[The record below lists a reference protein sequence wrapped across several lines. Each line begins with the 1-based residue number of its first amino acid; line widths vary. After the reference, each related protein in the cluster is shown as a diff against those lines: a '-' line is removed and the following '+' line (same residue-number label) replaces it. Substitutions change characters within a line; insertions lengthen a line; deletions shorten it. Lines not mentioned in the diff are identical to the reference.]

1 MNKRISRALII
12 VLAIFLAYPVI
23 GNVLIFTGAA
33 HTLANIKPEKLAM
46 SWDSAWT
53 LIPGRFSVEGLRFQ
67 STTPRNQFALVVDSG
82 EVVFSLTGFLS
93 RTVDITQGRGDGV
106 EVDYAKV
113 KVETNSA
120 VNLSSS
126 TSPSTIASSSTGSA
140 GNAQATD
147 AAGIKPPWTIR
158 LDNIKATNI
167 RKVTIRNLSGVEDME
182 FIGKGQLDDLKISVV
197 TKGGLMQVDRAL
209 GSMTIASQT
218 GAENIG
224 SPLAVKADLS
234 IASHRPR
241 EYRGKE
247 KLEFFTGQIEAKG
260 NLASIGSAEFLPDRN
275 LNLSVGGEGDID
287 ALLIIDK
294 GELKSGSRLSFDSDG
309 LQTTFLNFRS
319 IGQGQITASVD
330 DQRERPVEI
339 NIEVE
344 QFKLLKEDSDVDYLK
359 GTDLTIRAAAPRFKL
374 YSQALEE
381 NSAFSFNIAEGRVSD
396 ITHYNEFIMP
406 GANLQLV
413 AGTVATKGG
422 LAITNG
428 VAKGEIEL
436 SGADVTVSTGSREIE
451 TDLRLIA
458 KLSEGDFETRRF
470 RLKDSSLRFE
480 NVRLETEARQTDENW
495 WGELIVERG
504 AVVWKKP
511 LEVSGKAELR
521 MLDVEPLIA
530 MVRDPSKK
538 ETRLDEFLN
547 VKNIEGRLLAE
558 SHDQKLSIDPLHI
571 DSQGLEIISR
581 MTLSR
586 ESIDGRLYAKFKKV
600 AANFE
605 IVNRKAKILGFG
617 GRKQILKEIDLSVL
631 D

>member
-1 MNKRISRALII
+1 M
-12 VLAIFLAYPVI
+12 
-23 GNVLIFTGAA
+23 
-33 HTLANIKPEKLAM
+33 
-46 SWDSAWT
+46 
-53 LIPGRFSVEGLRFQ
+53 
-67 STTPRNQFALVVDSG
+67 
-82 EVVFSLTGFLS
+82 
-93 RTVDITQGRGDGV
+93 
-106 EVDYAKV
+106 
-113 KVETNSA
+113 
-120 VNLSSS
+120 
-126 TSPSTIASSSTGSA
+126 
-140 GNAQATD
+140 
-147 AAGIKPPWTIR
+147 
-158 LDNIKATNI
+158 
-167 RKVTIRNLSGVEDME
+167 
-182 FIGKGQLDDLKISVV
+182 
-197 TKGGLMQVDRAL
+197 
-209 GSMTIASQT
+209 
-218 GAENIG
+218 
-224 SPLAVKADLS
+224 
-234 IASHRPR
+234 
-241 EYRGKE
+241 
-247 KLEFFTGQIEAKG
+247 
-260 NLASIGSAEFLPDRN
+260 
-275 LNLSVGGEGDID
+275 
-287 ALLIIDK
+287 
-294 GELKSGSRLSFDSDG
+294 
-309 LQTTFLNFRS
+309 
-319 IGQGQITASVD
+319 
-330 DQRERPVEI
+330 EI

-344 QFKLLKEDSDVDYLK
+344 QFKLLKEGSDVDYLE
-359 GTDLTIRAAAPRFKL
+359 GTDLTIHAAAPRFKL

-406 GANLQLV
+406 GANLQLI
-413 AGTVATKGG
+413 AGTATTKGG
-422 LAITNG
+422 LEINNG
-428 VAKGEIEL
+428 VAKGEMEI
-436 SGADVTVSTGSREIE
+436 SGTDVTVSTGSREIE

-504 AVVWKKP
+504 ALVWKKP
-511 LEVSGKAELR
+511 LEVSGKAVLR

-547 VKNIEGRLLAE
+547 VKNIEGRLLVE

-617 GRKQILKEIDLSVL
+617 GRKQILKEIDLTVL

>member
-33 HTLANIKPEKLAM
+33 HTLANIKPEKLTM

-82 EVVFSLTGFLS
+82 QVVFSLTGFLS

-113 KVETNSA
+113 KAETNSA

-182 FIGKGQLDDLKISVV
+182 FIGKGQLDDLKMSIV

-218 GAENIG
+218 GAENIDA
-224 SPLAVKADLS
+224 PLAVK
-234 IASHRPR
+234 
-241 EYRGKE
+241 
-247 KLEFFTGQIEAKG
+247 FTGQIEAKG

-294 GELKSGSRLSFDSDG
+294 GELKSGSRLSFDSDA

-319 IGQGQITASVD
+319 VGQGQIAASVD

-344 QFKLLKEDSDVDYLK
+344 QFKLLKEDSDVDYLE
-359 GTDLTIRAAAPRFKL
+359 GTDLTIHAAAPRFKL

-406 GANLQLV
+406 GANLQLI
-413 AGTVATKGG
+413 AGTATTKGG
-422 LAITNG
+422 LEINNG
-428 VAKGEIEL
+428 VAKGEIEI
-436 SGADVTVSTGSREIE
+436 SGTDVTVSTGSREIE

-504 AVVWKKP
+504 ALVWKKP
-511 LEVSGKAELR
+511 LEVSGKAALR

-538 ETRLDEFLN
+538 ETKLDEFLN
-547 VKNIEGRLLAE
+547 VKNVEGRLLVE

-605 IVNRKAKILGFG
+605 IVNR
-617 GRKQILKEIDLSVL
+617 RLSAT
-631 D
+631 

>member
-1 MNKRISRALII
+1 MSKRISRVLII
-12 VLAIFLAYPVI
+12 AFALFLAYPVI
-23 GNVLIFTGAA
+23 ANVLIFTGAA
-33 HTLANIKPEKLAM
+33 HILANIKPEKLTM

-53 LIPGRFSVEGLRFQ
+53 LIPGQVSVEGLRFQ

-82 EVVFSLTGFLS
+82 QVTFSLAGFFS
-93 RTVDITQGRGDGV
+93 RTVDITQGRGHGV
-106 EVDYAKV
+106 ELDYAKV
-113 KVETNSA
+113 NAEIDSA

-126 TSPSTIASSSTGSA
+126 LSPSTVASSSTGSS
-140 GNAQATD
+140 GNAQAAD

-158 LDNIKATNI
+158 LADIKATNI
-167 RKVTIRNLSGVEDME
+167 RKVTIRNLSGVQDME
-182 FIGKGQLDDLKISVV
+182 FIGKGQLDDLKMSVV

-224 SPLAVKADLS
+224 APLAVKADLS
-234 IASHRPR
+234 IAPHRPR
-241 EYRGKE
+241 EYRGKA
-247 KLEFFTGQIEAKG
+247 KLEFFTGQIEVKG

-287 ALLIIDK
+287 ALLILDK
-294 GELKSGSRLSFDSDG
+294 GELKSGSRLSFASDG

-319 IGQGQITASVD
+319 VGHGQITASVD
-330 DQRERPVEI
+330 DQRERPVDI
-339 NIEVE
+339 NIEVDR
-344 QFKLLKEDSDVDYLK
+344 FKLLKENSDVDYLQ

-374 YSQALEE
+374 YSQTLEE
-381 NSAFSFNIAEGRVSD
+381 NSAFSFNIAEGRVRD

-413 AGTVATKGG
+413 AGTATTKGG

-428 VAKGEIEL
+428 VAKGEIEM
-436 SGADVTVSTGSREIE
+436 SGTDVTVSTGSREIE

-470 RLKDSSLRFE
+470 RLKDSSLRLE

-495 WGELIVERG
+495 WGELIIERG
-504 AVVWKKP
+504 ALVWEKP
-511 LEVSGKAELR
+511 LEVSGKAALR

-538 ETRLDEFLN
+538 ETKLDEFLN
-547 VKNIEGRLLAE
+547 VKNVEGRLLAE
-558 SHDQKLSIDPLHI
+558 SRDQKLSIDPLHI

-586 ESIDGRLYAKFKKV
+586 ESVDGRLYAKFKKV

>member
-67 STTPRNQFALVVDSG
+67 STTLRNQFALVVDSG

-330 DQRERPVEI
+330 DQRERAVEI

-381 NSAFSFNIAEGRVSD
+381 NSAFSFNIAEGRVRD